1 MRILQVT
8 LIGDANRLL
17 MCVTGMYSYCE
28 HRASSPSLLSAVTRV
43 TVDVFFRP
51 WTTDC
56 LPLTLIVAVRGFP
69 LCGRSPMLRSLALY
83 LSGVV

>member
-1 MRILQVT
+1 MRILQVA
-8 LIGDANRLL
+8 LIGDANQLL
-17 MCVTGMYSYCE
+17 KCVTGMYPYCE
-28 HRASSPSLLSAVTRV
+28 HRASSPSLLSAVARV

-56 LPLTLIVAVRGFP
+56 LPLALIIAVRGFP
-69 LCGRSPMLRSLALY
+69 RCGRSLMLRSLALY